1 MAMLVERSDPG
12 VERADEISLGLLGRF
27 EIADHRTAATVP
39 VPAQRL
45 AAFLAV
51 RDEPVGRPRASGIL
65 WPEVE
70 HDHALSNLRTALW
83 RLRNLHPGL
92 VRTLGTTL
100 TIAPDVRIDLRESEV
115 LAHRILQEAMPL
127 VDARRA
133 AGSLSHDLLPDWED
147 EWLEFDRERFR
158 DLRVRALE
166 RLCGRLSELG
176 AHAEAAEAGLLAL
189 QADPLRES
197 SCVALMHAYTAEG
210 NEASALQLYRALE
223 GRLEREL
230 QVSPSPTTAELARE
244 LQGLAR
250 LDAAPVVRPVS
261 ASG

>member
-1 MAMLVERSDPG
+1 MLVERSDRA
-12 VERADEISLGLLGRF
+12 VERADGIRLELLGPF
-27 EIADHRTAATVP
+27 EIVDRRTTATVP

-51 RDEPVGRPRASGIL
+51 RGEPVGRPRASGVL

-92 VRTLGTTL
+92 VRTLGATL
-100 TIAPDVRIDLRESEV
+100 TIAPDVAIDVRESEA
-115 LAHRILQEAMPL
+115 LAHRILQETLPL
-127 VDARRA
+127 HEARLA
-133 AGSLSHDLLPDWED
+133 ASALSHDLLPDWED
-147 EWLEFDRERFR
+147 EWLVFDRERFR

-166 RLCGRLSELG
+166 RLCTQLSGLD
-176 AHAEAAEAGLLAL
+176 AHAEAAQAGLLAV

-210 NEASALQLYRALE
+210 NEACALQLYRALE
-223 GRLEREL
+223 SRLEREL
-230 QVSPSPTTAELARE
+230 QVSPSPATAGLARE
-244 LQGLAR
+244 LRGLTA

>member
-1 MAMLVERSDPG
+1 MLVERSDRG
-12 VERADEISLGLLGRF
+12 VEQADEIRLELLGRF
-27 EIADHRTAATVP
+27 EIVDHRTAAMVP

-45 AAFLAV
+45 AAFLAL

-65 WPEVE
+65 WPEIE

-83 RLRNLHPGL
+83 RLRSLHPGL

-100 TIAPDVRIDLRESEV
+100 RIAPDVTIDVRESEA
-115 LAHRILQEAMPL
+115 LAQRILQEAMPL
-127 VDARRA
+127 GDARRA

-147 EWLEFDRERFR
+147 EWLVFDRERFR

-166 RLCGRLSELG
+166 RLCEQLSEVG
-176 AHAEAAEAGLLAL
+176 AHAEAAQAGLLAV

-210 NEASALQLYRALE
+210 NEACALQLYRALE
-223 GRLEREL
+223 SRLEREL
-230 QVSPSPTTAELARE
+230 QVSPSPATADLARE
-244 LQGLAR
+244 LQGPTR
-250 LDAAPVVRPVS
+250 LDTAPVVRPVS